1 MRFAVAILVVALFGA
16 ITANKALFKELHE
29 VFFMKSLL
37 KP

>member
-29 VFFMKSLL
+29 VFVIISS
-37 KP
+37 